1 MTTVITA
8 VEAMGEAD
16 EDGDSSPLLE
26 DPGGWLRSPLEEPRS
41 PHSSRS
47 CKGRRVT
54 GGAPGLEPSSLDI
67 TARIWT
73 PVWRKVIVRSS
84 WGSEQALASSED
96 PLTDTAQG
104 WPPIVFTTG
113 RGTFKSWLWPFLSRY
128 QRYRW
133 YRRRRFYYMDD
144 DFDDD
149 YYTTYYQRLD
159 AYKAVGL
166 PRLSERWF
174 VRQHCRLSICEY
186 WLSWTN
192 TVSEQ
197 KIPITIIILKRR
209 PCLVVSPSWW
219 YGHGWQLLKVRWW
232 YSDVLMAVGKLVKA
246 SSQSDSSQVTTIIKP
261 HSWHFTKLSTSRER
275 H

>member
-1 MTTVITA
+1 MTTVTTA
-8 VEAMGEAD
+8 VEAIREAD
-16 EDGDSSPLLE
+16 EDGDSSPPLE
-26 DPGGWLRSPLEEPRS
+26 DLDGWLRSPLEEPRS
-41 PHSSRS
+41 PPSSRS

-67 TARIWT
+67 TAMSWT

-96 PLTDTAQG
+96 RLTDTAQG

-149 YYTTYYQRLD
+149 YYTTYYQRLYT
-159 AYKAVGL
+159 YKAVGL

-174 VRQHCRLSICEY
+174 LSEIQERLWIRLSAEHPL
-186 WLSWTN
+186 WVGTLW
-192 TVSEQ
+192 
-197 KIPITIIILKRR
+197 
-209 PCLVVSPSWW
+209 
-219 YGHGWQLLKVRWW
+219 VRWGLHK
-232 YSDVLMAVGKLVKA
+232 VVGGL
-246 SSQSDSSQVTTIIKP
+246 
-261 HSWHFTKLSTSRER
+261 
-275 H
+275 